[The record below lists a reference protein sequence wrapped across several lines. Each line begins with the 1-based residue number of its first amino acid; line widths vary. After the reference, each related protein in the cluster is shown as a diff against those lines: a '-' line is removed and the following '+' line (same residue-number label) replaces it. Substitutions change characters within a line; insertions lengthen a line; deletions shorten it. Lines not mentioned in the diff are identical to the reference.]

1 MKTTRQV
8 AELTGVSTRTLQ
20 YYDEINLLKPSE
32 LTPSGYRLYDDEALQ
47 KLQQILFFKELD
59 FKLKEIRDILEDSDF
74 DNIKAFRKQKELLE
88 LKRKRLDKL
97 IALLGRLEKGE
108 PCMSFKEFDLSEYV
122 EALET
127 FKSEKEDD
135 VIKYWGSVEKF
146 NEFIQKIRDDDGHIA
161 ELAVKQF
168 GSVEKYTEAMK
179 YNLEH
184 FSELMEKSEELA
196 DRKDELMQKSDALFA
211 RLTSDL
217 TRDVTTG
224 EIQDIVREIIEDV
237 TKNSLGVDMGDGY
250 WDIVIE
256 SCSHDTVRKIY
267 DKKYGAGAS
276 DYIADALRYYFRK

>member
-1 MKTTRQV
+1 
-8 AELTGVSTRTLQ
+8 
-20 YYDEINLLKPSE
+20 
-32 LTPSGYRLYDDEALQ
+32 
-47 KLQQILFFKELD
+47 
-59 FKLKEIRDILEDSDF
+59 
-74 DNIKAFRKQKELLE
+74 
-88 LKRKRLDKL
+88 
-97 IALLGRLEKGE
+97 
-108 PCMSFKEFDLSEYV
+108 MSFKEFDLSEYV